1 MPITV
6 PDEDPLQTCSVTA
19 ECGTIL
25 RSLKAVIATS
35 RRDWR
40 NRLDAEPPAA
50 TIPLPGYVSAE
61 TSPERTAN
69 RTSPGTS

>member
-6 PDEDPLQTCSVTA
+6 PDEEPLQTWSVTT
-19 ECGTIL
+19 ECGTMM
-25 RSLKAVIATS
+25 RSLKTVIAPS

-50 TIPLPGYVSAE
+50 TVPLPGYVSAE